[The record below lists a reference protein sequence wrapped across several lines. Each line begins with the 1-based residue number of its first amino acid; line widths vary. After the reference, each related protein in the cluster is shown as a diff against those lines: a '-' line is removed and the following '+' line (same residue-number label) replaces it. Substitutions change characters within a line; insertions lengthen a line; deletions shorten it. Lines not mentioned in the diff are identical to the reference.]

1 MFIDVSV
8 TGTYLG
14 LIQGQSAPSLEIIL
28 HPGFPTKVSN
38 HRERINTLWPRLCL
52 SLCEFGPGVFGSA
65 VQMHYRYV
73 RLFGK
78 FIMKMVT
85 VYCGKE
91 TEPINLL
98 CGWNVALVTIN
109 VGE

>member
-1 MFIDVSV
+1 
-8 TGTYLG
+8 
-14 LIQGQSAPSLEIIL
+14 
-28 HPGFPTKVSN
+28 
-38 HRERINTLWPRLCL
+38 
-52 SLCEFGPGVFGSA
+52 
-65 VQMHYRYV
+65 
-73 RLFGK
+73 
-78 FIMKMVT
+78 MKMVT